1 MITSPILHFEFF
13 DRARQFRRAYEILP
27 NIGRPPEW
35 AKYLL
40 FYHAMELALKAY
52 LIQQGV
58 SEEDLK
64 KEFGHDIKKLVGEAV
79 NRGLTLPYG
88 SQEMIADLGGQPP
101 DLGTVPA
108 HLKLRYPP
116 DGPVYSLGQF
126 GPYMQHL
133 FTAVANALFPQSP
146 QPREPQ

>member
-13 DRARQFRRAYEILP
+13 HRARQFRRAYEILP

-58 SEEDLK
+58 SEEVLK
-64 KEFGHDIKKLVGEAV
+64 DKFGHDIEKLVNEAV
-79 NRGLTLPYG
+79 NRGLTLPHG
-88 SQEMIADLGGQPP
+88 SQGMTANLGGQPTEKMIADLGGQPP
-101 DLGTVPA
+101 PGLGTVPA
-108 HLKLRYPP
+108 HLRL
-116 DGPVYSLGQF
+116 
-126 GPYMQHL
+126 
-133 FTAVANALFPQSP
+133 
-146 QPREPQ
+146 